1 MTPKQPT
8 ARIRKSPEQVRSA
21 VHQAVIDLLSAPAG
35 AELTIPAIAQ
45 HAGVNHTSIYRR
57 WGSREA
63 LLADV
68 VTTRLER
75 DWPLNDTGTLRG
87 DLIAWA
93 QAGVASIRTP
103 EGRLLVRAVALS
115 MPSSA
120 DAQAERAQ
128 HFQRRLHAIERIR
141 ERATARGENPP
152 AAGADPR
159 SAHRT
164 ALPAG
169 DLRYRSAGLR
179 LSGTARGKAA
189 RQHGC
194 AGHGLK
200 RGAAEIPTPGRPTAQ
215 RCCGRPQAGHV
226 PARVGC

>member
-1 MTPKQPT
+1 MTSKQPT

-45 HAGVNHTSIYRR
+45 CAGVNHTSIYRR

-87 DLIAWA
+87 DLTAWA
-93 QAGVASIRTP
+93 EAGVASMRTP

-120 DAQAERAQ
+120 DMQAERAQ
-128 HFQRRLHAIERIR
+128 HFRRRLHAIERIR

-152 AAGADPR
+152 PVEQILDQLIAPLYLRAIFGIDPPV
-159 SAHRT
+159 SGYPE
-164 ALPAG
+164 L
-169 DLRYRSAGLR
+169 LVER
-179 LSGTARGKAA
+179 LLGNT
-189 RQHGC
+189 C
-194 AGHGLK
+194 A
-200 RGAAEIPTPGRPTAQ
+200 PGMA
-215 RCCGRPQAGHV
+215 
-226 PARVGC
+226 